1 MNGIELRKGI
11 ITNLATDIINKQLAA
26 MLAMQRD
33 MESTFEEK
41 KEEIVIFNSP
51 HIGFIGV
58 SFIDGKLRFIKGDGT
73 TVPSTNYIGNECYYE
88 TLLQIWYAFHNDR

>member
-33 MESTFEEK
+33 MESTFEER

-73 TVPSTNYIGNECYYE
+73 TVSSTNYSGNECYYE